1 MYANSIFKNGT
12 AAEDCFVLDA
22 PADVIYLRK
31 KELTLDEIQRQLE
44 EFDKLSN
51 LGDNFYKI
59 NANQTPEKMVLDA
72 KKIILDKFCL
82 KIQK

>member
-1 MYANSIFKNGT
+1 MYLMHQPMLYIQ
-12 AAEDCFVLDA
+12 E
-22 PADVIYLRK
+22 